1 MAELVRSLGLR
12 SMGGV
17 RSTDHGPSSQSSGII
32 GETQKK
38 EAIEKGQTV
47 DESRERNGGG
57 EPSICQNPKK

>member
-1 MAELVRSLGLR
+1 
-12 SMGGV
+12 MGGV
-17 RSTDHGPSSQSSGII
+17 RSTDHGHSSQSSGII

-57 EPSICQNPKK
+57 EPSIFQNPTK